1 MAVPKRNGGLGR
13 GLEELF
19 GSVEIDPQKNV
30 DEKSQ
35 EKKQSKEAVTDDE
48 DRIQYLDIN
57 SIKPNED
64 QPRKT
69 FNEEKIAELAESI
82 LENGIISPIVVR
94 KTDKG
99 YEIVA
104 GERRYRAARKANLK
118 KVPCLVRELT
128 DRQNML
134 LAIIEN
140 MQREDLNA
148 IEEAEAIDKLI
159 NTYGLTQEQVSK
171 SLGKSR
177 PYITNALRLLK
188 LPKAIRT
195 MVVEGAISQG
205 HARTLVN
212 VTDEKKQLILA
223 NRVKDEGLSVRIL
236 EQLAG
241 EVTNTAKRSA
251 KHRKKAKDP
260 DVSRVEEE
268 LKQVVGTKV
277 NINGSGVKGKLEI
290 EYYSREEL
298 ERIIDLLKS
307 LR

>member
-1 MAVPKRNGGLGR
+1 MAAPRKSGGLGR

-19 GSVEIDPQKNV
+19 SNAEIDPAKNA
-30 DEKSQ
+30 
-35 EKKQSKEAVTDDE
+35 EKKAKDAKGGEADADSG
-48 DRIQYLDIN
+48 DRVQYLDIN

-94 KTDKG
+94 KSGKG

-118 KVPCLVRELT
+118 QVPCLVRELT
-128 DRQNML
+128 DEQNML

-171 SLGKSR
+171 SVGKSR

-188 LPKAIRT
+188 LPEAIRS
-195 MVVEGAISQG
+195 MVVEGFISQG

-212 VTDEKKQLILA
+212 VTDEKKQIVLA

-241 EVTNTAKRSA
+241 ELTTTKKRSA
-251 KHRKKAKDP
+251 KPAKKAKDP

-268 LKQVVGTKV
+268 LKHVIGTRV
-277 NINGSGVKGKLEI
+277 NIVGSGAKGKLEI
-290 EYYSREEL
+290 EYYSKDEL

-307 LR
+307 LQ